1 MSTVDPGTPAA
12 ALRWREAAI
21 LGSLWAAAEIVLGSF
36 LHNLGVPL
44 RGHFMTGIGVIL
56 LVAGHRRWG
65 QRGLLWR
72 AGLIAAAMK
81 SVSPSA
87 VLLGPMVAIAM
98 EGFALELA
106 TRIAPRRLVGYM
118 LGGALAMSWTMT
130 HRLLSLL
137 LTYGANIV
145 TVYAQLVA
153 FAAKQLGP
161 IPLGA
166 WGPIVVLVAL
176 NFVAGAVAAWIGWS
190 VADARPL
197 PGVERA
203 REPAPRRAGAAPA
216 RAAAPSLA
224 ALAAVLV
231 ALPAGMVALGRLE
244 PPVAAVLVAAVAAVA
259 WLRYPSTLRRL
270 RRPGFWIGLAL
281 LTAFAGLVF
290 AATGQPGGTRWS
302 GVVIGAAM
310 SLRAIFIALCFGAL
324 GSELANPVIRAWMER
339 HGAAPFLAALE
350 TAFAALPEV
359 IAAVPPGRTLLRH
372 PRRSIGSLLPH
383 LERWLARAPA
393 QG

>member
-1 MSTVDPGTPAA
+1 MTTVDPGTTTA

-87 VLLGPMVAIAM
+87 VLLGPMVAIAI
-98 EGFALELA
+98 EGCALELA
-106 TRIAPRRLVGYM
+106 TRVAPRRLFGYM

-153 FAAKQLGP
+153 FAGKQLGP

-166 WGPIVVLVAL
+166 WGPIVALVAL
-176 NFVAGAVAAWIGWS
+176 NFVAGAAAAAIGWS

-197 PGVERA
+197 PELDATRM
-203 REPAPRRAGAAPA
+203 PIPRHAEATSV
-216 RAAAPSLA
+216 RAAAPSMG

-231 ALPAGMVALGRLE
+231 ALPAGMFALGRMSL
-244 PPVAAVLVAAVAAVA
+244 PAAAGVVAATVAIA
-259 WLRYPSTLRRL
+259 WLRYPATLRRL
-270 RRPGFWIGLAL
+270 RRPSFWVGLTL
-281 LTAFAGLVF
+281 LTALAGLVF
-290 AATGQPGGTRWS
+290 AATGQPGGTQWS
-302 GVVIGAAM
+302 GVAIGAAM
-310 SLRAIFIALCFGAL
+310 SLRAIYIAVCFGAL
-324 GSELANPVIRAWMER
+324 GTELANPVIRAWMER

-383 LERWLARAPA
+383 LERWLARAPVS
-393 QG
+393 G